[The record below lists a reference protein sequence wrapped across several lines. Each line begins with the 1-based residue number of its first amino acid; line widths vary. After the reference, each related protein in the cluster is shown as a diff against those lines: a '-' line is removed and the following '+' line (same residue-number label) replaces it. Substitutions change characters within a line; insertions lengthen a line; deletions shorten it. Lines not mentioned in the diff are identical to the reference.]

1 MVEHTEHQFDVLN
14 QEGIFIDSKAPSWC
28 SAVPGAELVLG
39 APSPVMEDFY
49 CEEALS
55 GRTPIRKVMET
66 DAVLAFH
73 HTRPYW
79 PVHIVVIPKR
89 HISSLLTLEESDN
102 DLLLELFRIIK
113 QIAAQV
119 VQEHGAARILTNL
132 GQYQD
137 SKHLHFHINSGAPL
151 R

>member
-1 MVEHTEHQFDVLN
+1 
-14 QEGIFIDSKAPSWC
+14 
-28 SAVPGAELVLG
+28 
-39 APSPVMEDFY
+39 MEDFY

-66 DAVLAFH
+66 GDVLAFH
-73 HTRPYW
+73 HTRPFW

-89 HISSLLTLEESDN
+89 HISSLLTLEEIDN
-102 DLLLELFRIIK
+102 DLLLELFRVIK